1 LRYKVGMNEHDDDR
15 PLDPA
20 AMLALLEDQQ
30 QDVQRKLA
38 RYVPAILLAW
48 GVAWLFGFG
57 ALWAIEG
64 AKPAF
69 AIPLPVSVGIFVGL
83 MVIAVI
89 VSAVAGNRSQRG
101 IRSSPAARFTGT
113 VYGITGSAGFFA
125 IFVFAAALDAN
136 GMDQQ
141 LMNIYYPSATGL
153 FIGLMYIIAGAIWHA
168 IPAIWMG
175 AWIGLVA
182 LVAPFFGYPTN
193 YLVFAVAGGG
203 VFLVGA
209 LFMLAYSR
217 GKRAAV

>member
-1 LRYKVGMNEHDDDR
+1 MNDIDDDS

-20 AMLALLEDQQ
+20 AMLALLEGQQ

-48 GVAWLFGFG
+48 GVAWVVGFS

-64 AKPAF
+64 AKPVF
-69 AIPLPVSVGIFVGL
+69 ALPLPIAVGVFIAL
-83 MVIAVI
+83 MVIAVV
-89 VSAVAGNRSQRG
+89 VSAVAGTRSQRG
-101 IRSSPAARFTGT
+101 IRNSPAARFTGT

-125 IFVFAAALDAN
+125 IFVFAAALDVN
-136 GMDQQ
+136 GMDQH

-168 IPAIWMG
+168 IPSIWMG
-175 AWIGLVA
+175 AWIGIVA

-193 YLVFAVAGGG
+193 YLVFAIAGGG
-203 VFLVGA
+203 VFLIGA